1 MPNLKNAKKKVNS
14 NIKKTKVNNEYAA
27 SMKTSIKNVERAV
40 AGKDKKLAEEKL
52 KVHGIIKKVARK
64 NKYYLTTNG
73 RNLISSILLFTDK
86 ELLN

>member
-40 AGKDKKLAEEKL
+40 VSKDKKLAEEKL
-52 KVHGIIKKVARK
+52 KVAIKTIDKAKQNGVTSKNTSARNKSRLTKKVNSMK
-64 NKYYLTTNG
+64 
-73 RNLISSILLFTDK
+73 
-86 ELLN
+86 